1 MRRWYAALGVAI
13 TCLLVTVGASSS
25 NARAAFSE
33 RNTPLLLT
41 AAETTAQPPP
51 VAVSAPQSVAPAFG
65 GYAVVGLETIV
76 AAALLC
82 YAVLQRRR
90 ATAMPL
96 RQYVVR
102 LRGPPTPRNCIV
114 LAP

>member
-13 TCLLVTVGASSS
+13 TCLLFMVGVSSTD
-25 NARAAFSE
+25 ARAAVSKW
-33 RNTPLLLT
+33 NAPMVLA
-41 AAETTAQPPP
+41 AAETTAQPPA
-51 VAVSAPQSVAPAFG
+51 VAVPAPQSVAPAFG
-65 GYAVVGLETIV
+65 AYAVVGLETII

-90 ATAMPL
+90 TTAVPL

-102 LRGPPTPRNCIV
+102 LRGPPTLRDCIV

>member
-1 MRRWYAALGVAI
+1 MRRVYAALGITV
-13 TCLLVTVGASSS
+13 TCLLFAVGAWSTD
-25 NARAAFSE
+25 APTAFSE
-33 RNTPLLLT
+33 RNAPMLL
-41 AAETTAQPPP
+41 AASETTAQPPA
-51 VAVSAPQSVAPAFG
+51 VAVQAPQSVAPAFG
-65 GYAVVGLETIV
+65 AYAVVGLETII

-90 ATAMPL
+90 TTAVSL

-102 LRGPPTPRNCIV
+102 LRGPPLPLDCIV

>member
-1 MRRWYAALGVAI
+1 MRRWYAAIGVAI
-13 TCLLVTVGASSS
+13 TCVLFTVGASSTD
-25 NARAAFSE
+25 ARAAFSE
-33 RNTPLLLT
+33 RNAPMLLA
-41 AAETTAQPPP
+41 AAETTAQPPA
-51 VAVSAPQSVAPAFG
+51 VAVPAPQSVAPAFG
-65 GYAVVGLETIV
+65 AYAVVGLETII

-90 ATAMPL
+90 TTAVPL

-102 LRGPPTPRNCIV
+102 LRGPPIPRDCIV